1 MLTRP
6 KELSQ
11 DAVICWLLECCHSD
25 DDKYRQI
32 GIDFV
37 RFILDNENI
46 KEKDIELEKDS
57 PRSQYK
63 NMDVYANIRV
73 GKTIIPVIF
82 EDKTDTF
89 LHDNQESKYIEKIE
103 KLKTGS
109 LFNDNGLC
117 WREKA
122 QYVFFKT
129 GYVFDWQREVIE
141 NLDKNINAEVKSI
154 YIDDILNFI
163 SKHKDKEFML
173 ADYYEYL
180 LDRKASL
187 VNGIEDKCLVR
198 TDGFN
203 IIIKV
208 GRQKDWDI

>member
-1 MLTRP
+1 M
-6 KELSQ
+6 K
-11 DAVICWLLECCHSD
+11 
-25 DDKYRQI
+25 
-32 GIDFV
+32 
-37 RFILDNENI
+37 
-46 KEKDIELEKDS
+46 KDS

-117 WREKA
+117 WREKSTICI
-122 QYVFFKT
+122 FKT

-187 VNGIEDKCLVR
+187 VNGIEDKCNR
-198 TDGFN
+198 YFRKIFGENRWFQYN
-203 IIIKV
+203 HQ
-208 GRQKDWDI
+208 GWAAKDWDI

>member
-1 MLTRP
+1 
-6 KELSQ
+6 
-11 DAVICWLLECCHSD
+11 
-25 DDKYRQI
+25 
-32 GIDFV
+32 
-37 RFILDNENI
+37 
-46 KEKDIELEKDS
+46 
-57 PRSQYK
+57 
-63 NMDVYANIRV
+63 MDVYANIRV

-163 SKHKDKEFML
+163 SKHKDKDFML
-173 ADYYEYL
+173 ADYYKYL
-180 LDRKASL
+180 LDRKVSL
-187 VNGIEDKCLVR
+187 VNGIEDKCNRYFRKIFGENRWFQYNHQGWAAKRLGYIEDR
-198 TDGFN
+198 NEKTEF
-203 IIIKV
+203 IMK
-208 GRQKDWDI
+208 

>member
-1 MLTRP
+1 MR
-6 KELSQ
+6 
-11 DAVICWLLECCHSD
+11 
-25 DDKYRQI
+25 
-32 GIDFV
+32 
-37 RFILDNENI
+37 I
-46 KEKDIELEKDS
+46 KPIH
-57 PRSQYK
+57 
-63 NMDVYANIRV
+63 
-73 GKTIIPVIF
+73 
-82 EDKTDTF
+82 F

-187 VNGIEDKCLVR
+187 VNGIEINATDISEKYLVR